1 MNSFDCVQC
10 AAMRPEKSIL
20 FVFFGAVYTAE
31 SFGSILL
38 SAFMSERRIL
48 CASAGQTS
56 EQLERRG
63 IDFGLSRI
71 GEVWFE
77 RKTMERSQALGRDG
91 SPQHIPTPN
100 TPTKIVN
107 DICIY
112 INHWVFGM
120 PPPQTAHGSFPETRS
135 TFFAG
140 CHNFGRSMAMRF
152 RTSNAWKLATCGPH
166 CFLVQILKQ
175 DTKRTMDLHR
185 CFPWNAIH
193 RHNTPFLAT
202 WL

>member
-20 FVFFGAVYTAE
+20 FVFFGTVYTAE

-71 GEVWFE
+71 GEV
-77 RKTMERSQALGRDG
+77 
-91 SPQHIPTPN
+91 
-100 TPTKIVN
+100 
-107 DICIY
+107 
-112 INHWVFGM
+112 
-120 PPPQTAHGSFPETRS
+120 
-135 TFFAG
+135 
-140 CHNFGRSMAMRF
+140 
-152 RTSNAWKLATCGPH
+152 
-166 CFLVQILKQ
+166 
-175 DTKRTMDLHR
+175 
-185 CFPWNAIH
+185 
-193 RHNTPFLAT
+193 
-202 WL
+202 